1 MNLVA
6 LTIETIQLGQ
16 PLPFALRASS
26 GALLAQKGY
35 VIRTRAELEVLITRG
50 VQLCID
56 TDESGESH
64 RHYLSQLQGM
74 LLSDKPLGHIA
85 EMKIAAANQDGR
97 DDDEGGMPDWHG
109 LQLHATH
116 LLRAPQ
122 SSDFGP
128 RFWRLNE
135 TLVRASEQ
143 LPDATLLALV
153 HISAQETQMYS
164 ATHSMLVACVC
175 MIVARGTLRWPEAQ
189 VRRVGCAALG
199 MNLGMTELQDQL
211 ALQTDPLDAAQIAAV
226 ESHALR
232 SAELLLAQGI
242 DDPLVLDAVRHHHH
256 RAPGSLASKTET
268 QQLARLL
275 QRADIFAARLAPRA
289 VRTPMPV
296 TAAMQACYYDEE
308 QQVDETGV
316 AIVKALGVYPPG
328 AFVRLT
334 SKEVGLVLKRGATAT
349 TPRVAVLLNRDDM
362 PTGEMIPRDTS
373 VPAWKITG
381 PVAQRDVRVSISLER
396 LLAMV

>member
-1 MNLVA
+1 
-6 LTIETIQLGQ
+6 
-16 PLPFALRASS
+16 
-26 GALLAQKGY
+26 
-35 VIRTRAELEVLITRG
+35 
-50 VQLCID
+50 
-56 TDESGESH
+56 
-64 RHYLSQLQGM
+64 
-74 LLSDKPLGHIA
+74 
-85 EMKIAAANQDGR
+85 
-97 DDDEGGMPDWHG
+97 
-109 LQLHATH
+109 
-116 LLRAPQ
+116 
-122 SSDFGP
+122 
-128 RFWRLNE
+128 
-135 TLVRASEQ
+135 
-143 LPDATLLALV
+143 
-153 HISAQETQMYS
+153 
-164 ATHSMLVACVC
+164 
-175 MIVARGTLRWPEAQ
+175 
-189 VRRVGCAALG
+189 
-199 MNLGMTELQDQL
+199 ELQDQL
-211 ALQTDPLDAAQIAAV
+211 ALQTEPLDAAQIAAV

-256 RAPGSLASKTET
+256 RAPGALASKTEA

-328 AFVRLT
+328 AFVRLA
-334 SKEVGLVLKRGATAT
+334 SKEVGLVLKRGTTAT

-381 PVAQRDVRVSISLER
+381 PVAQRDVRVNVSLER
-396 LLAMV
+396 LLSMV